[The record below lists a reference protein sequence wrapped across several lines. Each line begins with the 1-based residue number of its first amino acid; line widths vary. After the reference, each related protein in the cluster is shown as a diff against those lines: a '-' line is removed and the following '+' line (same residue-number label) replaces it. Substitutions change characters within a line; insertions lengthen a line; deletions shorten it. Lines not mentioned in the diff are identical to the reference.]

1 MRKKFK
7 YELQKGSKH
16 IICPN
21 CGKKTFKVFVETGT
35 NKVADASR
43 YGRCERINKCQYI
56 QYPQTDDNEGKE
68 WQPLEKVPLIKPKPD
83 FIPADIVLSSFS
95 NFNENPF
102 YLWLCKLF
110 GAVTALK
117 LQQKYNIGT
126 AKNNGT
132 IFWQKDKDGNFR
144 TGKVFY
150 YQNNGKRRKDKPS
163 WYIHKKINKD
173 FTLEQV
179 FFGEHLIN
187 LDTPVALC
195 ESEKTAV
202 LMSVFEP
209 QYIWIASGGAM
220 MLNTFRLNRLAR
232 LDFVSADNGM
242 FDLWATQTNNFKRDM
257 DLRVEKAFANGI
269 VKEGADILDLIII
282 NKNLT

>member
-1 MRKKFK
+1 MRKFK

-21 CGKKTFKVFVETGT
+21 CGKKTFKCYVNTNTGERV
-35 NKVADASR
+35 NSAK
-43 YGRCERINKCQYI
+43 YGRCERISSCRYHL
-56 QYPQTDDNEGKE
+56 YPDNDDSE
-68 WQPLEKVPLIKPKPD
+68 WQDYEPYKKVPLIKPKPD
-83 FIPADIVLSSFS
+83 FINPELVYSTFI

-110 GAVTALK
+110 GAVTALE

-126 AKNNGT
+126 ARNNGT

-163 WYIHKKINKD
+163 WYVHKNINKD

-179 FFGEHLIN
+179 FFGEHLTN

-195 ESEKTAV
+195 ESEKTAIC
-202 LMSVFEP
+202 MSVFEP
-209 QYIWIASGGAM
+209 QYTWVASGGAM
-220 MLNTFRLNRLAR
+220 MLNARRLTSLGR
-232 LDFVSADNGM
+232 LDFVSPDNGM

-257 DLRVEKAFANGI
+257 DLRVETAFANGI
-269 VKEGADILDLIII
+269 VKEGADILDLILI
-282 NKNLT
+282 NKKLT

>member
-1 MRKKFK
+1 MKNYK
-7 YELQKGSKH
+7 YKLETGSKH

-21 CGKKTFKVFVETGT
+21 CGKKTFKCYVNTNTGERV
-35 NKVADASR
+35 NSAK
-43 YGRCERINKCQYI
+43 YGRCERISSCRYHLCPDN
-56 QYPQTDDNEGKE
+56 DDSE
-68 WQPLEKVPLIKPKPD
+68 WQDYEPYKKVPLIKPKPD
-83 FIPADIVLSSFS
+83 FISPELVYSTFI

-110 GAVTALK
+110 GAVTALE

-163 WYIHKKINKD
+163 WYVHKNINKD

-179 FFGEHLIN
+179 FFGEHLTN

-195 ESEKTAV
+195 ESEKTAIC
-202 LMSVFEP
+202 MSVFEP
-209 QYIWIASGGAM
+209 QYTWVASGGAM
-220 MLNTFRLNRLAR
+220 MLNVQRLASLGQ
-232 LDFVSADNGM
+232 LDFVSPDNGM

-257 DLRVEKAFANGI
+257 DLRVETAFANGI
-269 VKEGADILDLIII
+269 VKEGADILDLILI
-282 NKNLT
+282 NKKLT

>member
-1 MRKKFK
+1 MRKFK

-16 IICPN
+16 INCPN
-21 CGKKTFKVFVETGT
+21 CGKKTFKCYVNTNTGERA
-35 NKVADASR
+35 NSAK
-43 YGRCERINKCQYI
+43 YGRCERISSCRYHL
-56 QYPQTDDNEGKE
+56 YPDNDDSDWTDYEPYK
-68 WQPLEKVPLIKPKPD
+68 KVPLIKPKPD
-83 FIPADIVLSSFS
+83 FISPELVYSTFS

-110 GAVTALK
+110 GAVTALE

-126 AKNNGT
+126 AKNNGI

-163 WYIHKKINKD
+163 WYVHKNINKD

-179 FFGEHLIN
+179 FFGEHLTN

-195 ESEKTAV
+195 ESEKTAIC
-202 LMSVFEP
+202 MSVFEP
-209 QYIWIASGGAM
+209 QYTWVASGGAM
-220 MLNTFRLNRLAR
+220 MLNARRLTSLGR
-232 LDFVSADNGM
+232 LDFVSPDNGM

-257 DLRVEKAFANGI
+257 DLRVETAFANGI
-269 VKEGADILDLIII
+269 VKEGADILDLILI
-282 NKNLT
+282 NKKLT